1 MSRRNSHAI
10 DSQLRQIDA
19 IFRSNEEPHV
29 VTIVDVK
36 KDKNCDFHRN
46 SPSRR
51 GSVEIINTKNN
62 NNGLRKGSVSPRME
76 NRKSFCSTDKLND
89 KMLKKNGRNSIA
101 SFTELINHSHI
112 NGLNGRNSVDQIDG
126 TSVPKKRNSMSIT
139 EVSNGGSKKDPL
151 GNWNTR
157 LFKGIEHPSNFPNTL
172 RSSQTSAKNG
182 NHDATRRASSSWN
195 VNHFHNYTNGT
206 PSNLDR
212 RQSLSTS
219 EKIYKRD
226 YMNGSNP
233 GSPEP
238 KKELHSILKPHNGR
252 KNTSSDNDEELKEII
267 KRLSFD
273 YIEKEMTRNGN
284 KIDVDLLSNSDSSS
298 GGGGGGTG
306 RNFTSTKLAPRRISI
321 DSLESSSRRSSR
333 RFSDF
338 SVNSDDFQTFRT
350 SRQQPLQVS
359 EMIACS
365 RYIGT

>member
-62 NNGLRKGSVSPRME
+62 NNNGLRKGSVSPRME

-101 SFTELINHSHI
+101 SFTELINHNHI

-126 TSVPKKRNSMSIT
+126 TSGPKKRNSMSIT
-139 EVSNGGSKKDPL
+139 EGSNGYKKDPRNL
-151 GNWNTR
+151 
-157 LFKGIEHPSNFPNTL
+157 KGIEHPSNFPNTL

-182 NHDATRRASSSWN
+182 NHDASRRASSSWN

-206 PSNLDR
+206 SSNLDR

-219 EKIYKRD
+219 EKIYRRD
-226 YMNGSNP
+226 YLNGGSSSNTS
-233 GSPEP
+233 SPEP
-238 KKELHSILKPHNGR
+238 KKELHSILKPNNGR
-252 KNTSSDNDEELKEII
+252 KNTSDEELKEII
-267 KRLSFD
+267 KRLSFE
-273 YIEKEMTRNGN
+273 YIEEEMTRNGN

-298 GGGGGGTG
+298 GGGGTG

-350 SRQQPLQVS
+350 TSRQQPLQVS